1 MKRSCVLILMLS
13 LILIFTSCSGGS
25 GGDDD
30 DLPPYSEAPY
40 SARLAAAI
48 TCQAILDIAYDIEI
62 NGLII
67 PNVDYQEISADDVI
81 LTFSNA
87 ERDNVVFDYSTYTV
101 NITGTVKVNGNNSV
115 YDISVARCVGT
126 LKVYYCSFYM
136 EYKNNKVKK
145 VILDGKEYDPEE
157 LN

>member
-1 MKRSCVLILMLS
+1 MKKSLILVLILS
-13 LILIFTSCSGGS
+13 LLLALTGCSGG
-25 GGDDD
+25 GGGDD
-30 DLPPYSEAPY
+30 DLPPYSDAPY

-67 PNVDYQEISADDVI
+67 PNVDYQEISEDNVI

-87 ERDNVVFDYSTYTV
+87 QRDNVVFDYSTYTV
-101 NITGTVKVNGNNSV
+101 NITGTIKVNDNNSV

-126 LKVYYCSFYM
+126 LEVYYCSFYM
-136 EYKNNKVKK
+136 VYKNNKVDE
-145 VILDGKEYDPEE
+145 VILDGKEYDPKE

>member
-1 MKRSCVLILMLS
+1 MRKFWFFMIILLGALLVL
-13 LILIFTSCSGGS
+13 TSCDSGG
-25 GGDDD
+25 GDD
-30 DLPPYSEAPY
+30 DLPPYSDAPY

-62 NGLII
+62 NGLVI
-67 PNVDYQEISADDVI
+67 PNVDYQEISANNVI
-81 LTFSNA
+81 LTFTNA
-87 ERDNVVFDYSTYTV
+87 ERENVVFDYSTYKV

-126 LKVYYCSFYM
+126 LEVYYCSFYM
-136 EYKNNKVKK
+136 EYKDNKVKK
-145 VILDGKEYDPEE
+145 VILDGKEYDPKE

>member
-1 MKRSCVLILMLS
+1 MLS

>member
-1 MKRSCVLILMLS
+1 MKKFWIFLMLFS
-13 LILIFTSCSGGS
+13 ILFILTGCSGG
-25 GGDDD
+25 GGGDD
-30 DLPPYSEAPY
+30 DLPPYSDAPY

-48 TCQAILDIAYDIEI
+48 TGQAIIDIAYDIEI

-67 PNVDYQEISADDVI
+67 PNVDYQEISTNNVI
-81 LTFSNA
+81 LTFTNA
-87 ERDNVVFDYSTYTV
+87 ERENVIFDYSTYTV

-126 LKVYYCSFYM
+126 LEVYYCTFYM
-136 EYKNNKVKK
+136 EYKDNKVKK
-145 VILDGKEYDPEE
+145 VILDGKEYDPKE

>member
-13 LILIFTSCSGGS
+13 LILIFTSCSGG
-25 GGDDD
+25 GGGDD

-101 NITGTVKVNGNNSV
+101 NITGTIKVNGNNSV

-126 LKVYYCSFYM
+126 LEVYYCSFYM

>member
-1 MKRSCVLILMLS
+1 MKMIHGVSEETSS
-13 LILIFTSCSGGS
+13 LNRNGKNNLKTLKI
-25 GGDDD
+25 
-30 DLPPYSEAPY
+30 
-40 SARLAAAI
+40 RL
-48 TCQAILDIAYDIEI
+48 
-62 NGLII
+62 
-67 PNVDYQEISADDVI
+67 
-81 LTFSNA
+81 
-87 ERDNVVFDYSTYTV
+87 
-101 NITGTVKVNGNNSV
+101 NNSV

>member
-1 MKRSCVLILMLS
+1 MKKSLILVLILSLMLA
-13 LILIFTSCSGGS
+13 LTGCSGG
-25 GGDDD
+25 GGGD
-30 DLPPYSEAPY
+30 DLPPYSDAPY

-67 PNVDYQEISADDVI
+67 PNVDYQEISANNVI

-87 ERDNVVFDYSTYTV
+87 QREDVVFDYSTYTV

-126 LKVYYCSFYM
+126 LEVYYCSFYM
-136 EYKNNKVKK
+136 IYKNNKVDE
-145 VILDGKEYDPEE
+145 VILDGKEYDPKE

>member
-1 MKRSCVLILMLS
+1 MKRSWILILMLS
-13 LILIFTSCSGGS
+13 LMLAFTGCSGGG

-30 DLPPYSEAPY
+30 LPHYSEAPY

-48 TCQAILDIAYDIEI
+48 TAQAIMDIAYDIEI

-67 PNVDYQEISADDVI
+67 PNVDYQEISADNVI

-87 ERDNVVFDYSTYTV
+87 QRDNVVFDYSTYTV

-126 LKVYYCSFYM
+126 LEVYYCSFYM

-145 VILDGKEYDPEE
+145 VVLDGKEYDPSG

>member
-1 MKRSCVLILMLS
+1 MLS

-25 GGDDD
+25 GGDD